1 MAAVIG
7 TKIGM
12 TRVFDDGGQSVP
24 VTVVRATP
32 VTVVRVFDEETHG
45 YNAIQIGSGKRKE
58 KRISKAVRGQMS
70 PSGRSDF
77 EMLAELLVDDP
88 SAYEVGQSISAADV
102 FSVGDLVDV
111 TGRSKG
117 RGFSGVVRRY
127 KFAGQTA
134 THGTHESFR
143 GPGGIGACA
152 YPGRVFKGKKM
163 PGQMGALKRTI
174 QNLTV
179 VAVRSEDEVILLKGG
194 VPGARNGRVL
204 IRPAVKG

>member
-1 MAAVIG
+1 
-7 TKIGM
+7 
-12 TRVFDDGGQSVP
+12 
-24 VTVVRATP
+24 
-32 VTVVRVFDEETHG
+32 
-45 YNAIQIGSGKRKE
+45 
-58 KRISKAVRGQMS
+58 MS
-70 PSGRSDF
+70 PAGRSDF

>member
-1 MAAVIG
+1 
-7 TKIGM
+7 
-12 TRVFDDGGQSVP
+12 
-24 VTVVRATP
+24 
-32 VTVVRVFDEETHG
+32 
-45 YNAIQIGSGKRKE
+45 
-58 KRISKAVRGQMS
+58 
-70 PSGRSDF
+70 
-77 EMLAELLVDDP
+77 
-88 SAYEVGQSISAADV
+88 V
-102 FSVGDLVDV
+102 FSAGDLVDV